1 MEVPRNVEAA
11 QDMLVGRLLSMVSAG
26 LGFLRVVGGSGGE
39 AETMVA
45 RVRGR
50 LAAKPVA
57 LAMAVFDRRKMRFS
71 GDVDRLGAESGSP
84 SLSLGVSFGGVSPQ
98 ENEDIGSPSHAAR
111 SSESTSE

>member
-1 MEVPRNVEAA
+1 VDAA
-11 QDMLVGRLLSMVSAG
+11 QDMLVGKLLSMVSAG
-26 LGFLRVVGGSGGE
+26 LGFLRAVGGSGGE
-39 AETMVA
+39 AETIVA

-71 GDVDRLGAESGSP
+71 GDVDRLGAESVSP